1 MSQRGDHCSK
11 NTDLDSQLN
20 SMLLTDTD
28 GVDSGAVSPAGQK
41 PLYRNIAVN
50 IATTLDELTL
60 NPSKNA
66 VWSPSKEQIAA
77 ILRQPR
83 FQNLQGDVSTEG
95 DLRSILLHKMS
106 LNEVAST
113 WPLSI
118 GMRITGVDNDTFT
131 LNGSRFAT
139 VVPPD
144 TYNSNTRV
152 LQEDDISTAHNFAKA
167 FPGYTSNNISTKGVT
182 HVDGRHSV
190 LLDNKHPIVYAIG
203 QNAVALQ
210 ANAQGI
216 AVMEDG
222 LVKCSTQLYEKIMPS
237 VKQQIESQVKVRN
250 FENMSV
256 SMHPA
261 DFDTWTAARA
271 HMLANS
277 KKAIKAKMT
286 SALVGIEAPEEQE
299 AIRLVYRNQEKE
311 KELEIG
317 RAPMSLTMNLGVAY
331 SFL

>member
-1 MSQRGDHCSK
+1 MG
-11 NTDLDSQLN
+11 
-20 SMLLTDTD
+20 
-28 GVDSGAVSPAGQK
+28 
-41 PLYRNIAVN
+41 
-50 IATTLDELTL
+50 
-60 NPSKNA
+60 
-66 VWSPSKEQIAA
+66 KEQIAA

-106 LNEVAST
+106 LHEVGSN

-118 GMRITGVDNDTFT
+118 GTRITGVDNDTFT

-152 LQEDDISTAHNFAKA
+152 LQEDDITTARSFAKQ
-167 FPGYTSNNISTKGVT
+167 FPGYTSNNISSKGVT

-203 QNAVALQ
+203 QNAAALQ
-210 ANAQGI
+210 ANAAGI

-222 LVKCSTQLYEKIMPS
+222 LVKCSTQLYETVMPS
-237 VKQQIESQVKVRN
+237 IKQQIESQVKVRN
-250 FENMSV
+250 FESMSV

-261 DFDTWTAARA
+261 DFDSWTAARA
-271 HMLANS
+271 TMLANS

-286 SALVGIEAPEEQE
+286 AALVGVEGSEAQE
-299 AIRLVYRNQEKE
+299 KIRVDFNNQEKE
-311 KELEIG
+311 TELDLG
-317 RAPMSLTMNLGVAY
+317 NKPMSLTMNLGIEY